1 MQGSAANPVLR
12 YPGAKWQIAD
22 WIVSMMPKHDVYLEP
37 FFGSGAVFFAKQPSR
52 VETINDLDGN
62 IVNLFRVIRERHREL
77 ADLIRFTP
85 WARDE
90 FLPLIGRCGV
100 LQKSGDDIEDAR
112 RFLVRCWQA
121 HGTRTSD
128 RSGWRHEVQGM
139 QGKNS
144 SKVWQDLP
152 YRIIN
157 TALRLKEAQ
166 IENRPAL
173 DLIERYCYPQVLIYV
188 DPPYVMSTRR
198 GRMYANEM
206 TDNDHIRLL
215 EALQQHPGPVLLSGY
230 ECDLYNDRLQNWSR
244 HTRKSNA
251 EKGQLRQEMLWLN
264 PVAAKYSSGLF
275 NC

>member
-1 MQGSAANPVLR
+1 MVEAVLR
-12 YPGAKWQIAD
+12 YPGAKWQIAE
-22 WIVSMMPKHDVYLEP
+22 WIASMMPKHDVYLEP
-37 FFGSGAVFFAKQPSR
+37 FFGSGAVFFSKQPSR

-62 IVNLFRVIRERHREL
+62 IVNLFRMIRERHRDL
-77 ADLIRFTP
+77 ANLVRFTP

-100 LQKSGDDIEDAR
+100 LQKSGDDLEDAR

-144 SKVWQDLP
+144 AKVWQDLP
-152 YRIIN
+152 ERIIR
-157 TALRLKEAQ
+157 TAMRLKEAQ

-173 DLIERYCYPQVLIYV
+173 DLIERYRYSQVLIYA
-188 DPPYVMSTRR
+188 DPPYVLSTRK

-206 TDNDHIRLL
+206 MDEDHIKLL
-215 EALQQHPGPVLLSGY
+215 EALDRHPGPVLLSGY
-230 ECDLYNDRLQNWSR
+230 ECELYDNRLRHWSR
-244 HTRKSNA
+244 YTRRSNA
-251 EKGQLRQEMLWLN
+251 EKGQLRQEVLWMN
-264 PVAAKYSSGLF
+264 SVAAKQLNNLF
-275 NC
+275 TCHL